1 MKKLSEY
8 LTQLNFDY
16 AITYSGLR
24 GEWARNINNR
34 NALIIYRN
42 GKMHPVKH
50 TKS

>member
-24 GEWARNINNR
+24 GDFSIFPRLQEVFLNLGHEIK
-34 NALIIYRN
+34 N
-42 GKMHPVKH
+42 GYE
-50 TKS
+50 